1 MNSNLSRRKFNV
13 AAAQVVAGSALGT
26 SMLGMGSARAQAK
39 SVTVGY
45 QTIVGPFPMAIAN
58 GDFEKATGAKIDWR
72 QFTSAGDISA
82 ALASG
87 DVPIGVIGSTGIA
100 AAVSRGVD
108 VELFWILD
116 DIGQSEQLVAR
127 NGSGIK
133 TAQDLVGKK
142 VAVPFVST
150 SHFHLL
156 VALERIWKIAPSKVQ
171 ILNMKPP
178 EIVAA
183 WTRGD
188 IDAAYVWPPALTTLL
203 KTGHTI
209 VTSEE
214 VGQKSV
220 PTFDGLIVDRKW
232 AAKNPQFMA
241 AFCKVLAQA
250 YAGYLANK
258 AAWTA
263 DSPQIKA
270 MTKMV
275 GGDAADNAEA
285 MKMLG
290 FPDVQAQVSPTW
302 LGGGKNGKA
311 VQALT
316 ASAQFLK
323 EQRQIDT
330 IPADYS
336 AYVTAKYAEAGAK

>member
-1 MNSNLSRRKFNV
+1 MKRIWRTLAV
-13 AAAQVVAGSALGT
+13 ALG
-26 SMLGMGSARAQAK
+26 LPLLFGGALAQAQDK
-39 SVTVGY
+39 TVTIGY
-45 QTIVGPFPMAIAN
+45 QTIVGPFPTAIAN
-58 GDFEKATGAKIDWR
+58 GVFEKATGYKINWR

-87 DVPIGVIGSTGIA
+87 DVPIGVIGSTGLA
-100 AAVSRGVD
+100 AAVSRGVNI
-108 VELFWILD
+108 ELFWVLD

-127 NGSGIK
+127 NGSGINS
-133 TAQDLVGKK
+133 AQDLVGKK

-203 KTGHTI
+203 KNGKTI
-209 VTSEE
+209 ITSEE
-214 VGQKSV
+214 VGKKSV
-220 PTFDGLIVDRKW
+220 PTFDGLIVDKAW

-250 YAGYLANK
+250 YAGYNANK
-258 AAWTA
+258 AAWSA
-263 DSPQIKA
+263 NSPQIKA
-270 MTKMV
+270 MSKQI
-275 GGDAADNAEA
+275 GGEPADNAGA
-285 MKMLG
+285 MKMLV
-290 FPDVQAQVSPTW
+290 FPDAKEQISSTW
-302 LGGGKNGKA
+302 LGGGKSGKA
-311 VQALT
+311 AQALA

-323 EQRQIDT
+323 EQRQIDNV
-330 IPADYS
+330 PADYS
-336 AYVTAKYAEAGAK
+336 AYVTAKYAAEGAK